1 LHRAG
6 VGGPLLV
13 DFAVMFE
20 GEVVVVE
27 VLVIPEAHADALV
40 VPAFDDLLLV
50 DVCEVHE
57 VTIVVDGLMGNSR
70 WKPGR
75 PAASVR
81 PDAWC
86 LRMSRRTCAGGL
98 ECLPSR
104 QSWRAGR
111 CAWKAPEWWW
121 NYTWWC
127 VECAH
132 ALVF

>member
-1 LHRAG
+1 
-6 VGGPLLV
+6 VLV
-13 DFAVMFE
+13 DICLFD

-27 VLVIPEAHADALV
+27 VLVIPEVHAHVLV
-40 VPAFDDLLLV
+40 VPVFDELLLV

-57 VTIVVDGLMGNSR
+57 VTIVVDGLLGDSR
-70 WKPGR
+70 WRPGR

-81 PDAWC
+81 PDVWR

-104 QSWRAGR
+104 QSWCAGR
-111 CAWKAPEWWW
+111 CAWKAPEWWG
-121 NYTWWC
+121 TTRGGC

-132 ALVF
+132 ALVY